1 MRREEKL
8 RESMVRYLEGSLPAE
23 EVEKLNQAV
32 EFDWAARREM
42 AELMLQE
49 TLLSRIGQES
59 EFFELDV
66 PKSKPER
73 RTTARF
79 NTTTRIMRSVD
90 LPIARHPSRPKIS
103 GIVALAAAT
112 LFAVSVGVAVKR
124 LQPEIS
130 EVRVEPVI
138 TVLPEP
144 PVETVKP
151 APLPEPPP
159 TMRAKATPPEP
170 PIPAVQPPLKSPT
183 VRKPVAPVPAQK
195 PDPAPLN
202 PAVQDGIL
210 IQPAPE
216 IPPPMPTKTPPKAP
230 PKKQKD

>member
-8 RESMVRYLEGSLPAE
+8 RETMVRYLEGSLPAE

-49 TLLSRIGQES
+49 TLLCRIGQES

-66 PKSKPER
+66 PKAKPER

-90 LPIARHPSRPKIS
+90 LPIARVSSKPKIS

-124 LQPEIS
+124 LQPEVP
-130 EVRVEPVI
+130 EVRIEPVI

-144 PVETVKP
+144 VETLKP

-159 TMRAKATPPEP
+159 TMKAKAPALTPPA
-170 PIPAVQPPLKSPT
+170 PALQPPVKSPT
-183 VRKPVAPVPAQK
+183 VRKPVVPAPAQK

-216 IPPPMPTKTPPKAP
+216 IPPPMPSKTPPKP
-230 PKKQKD
+230 PKKAPEK